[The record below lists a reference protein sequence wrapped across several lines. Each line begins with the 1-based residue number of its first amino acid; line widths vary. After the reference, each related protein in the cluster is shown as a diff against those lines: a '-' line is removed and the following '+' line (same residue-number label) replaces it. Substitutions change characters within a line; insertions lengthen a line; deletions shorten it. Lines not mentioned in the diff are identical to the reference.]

1 MTSQETRFRGLQKTT
16 LLDFPGKVACVLFV
30 GGCSFSCP
38 YCYNCSLVRREEPEL
53 PWEAVW
59 DFLAQRRKVLDGVC
73 ISGGEPTPTPFLAE
87 FLCAVKELGLEVK
100 LDTNGYHPKHLK
112 ALLDAR
118 LLDFVALDIK
128 NSPAKYAATS
138 GRTTIDLNRI
148 RQSLALVQ
156 GSGVA
161 YELRTTVAEELHEV
175 ADMREILAFTGGGA
189 RYSLQP
195 VERDA
200 VSLSGQ
206 RFVPP
211 TFTTL
216 RAMGEILEEGFS
228 MVYIHG
234 I

>member
-1 MTSQETRFRGLQKTT
+1 MTSQEKCFRGLQKTT

-30 GGCSFSCP
+30 GGCSFNCP
-38 YCYNCSLVRREEPEL
+38 YCYNCSLVKREEPEL
-53 PWEAVW
+53 SWDAVW

-73 ISGGEPTPTPFLAE
+73 ISGGEPTLAPFLAE
-87 FLCAVKELGLEVK
+87 FLGEVKALGLEVK
-100 LDTNGYHPKHLK
+100 LDTNGYHPEPLRT
-112 ALLDAR
+112 LLDAD

-148 RQSLALVQ
+148 RQSLDLVQ
-156 GSGVA
+156 ASGVA
-161 YELRTTVAEELHEV
+161 HELRTTVAEGLHQV
-175 ADMREILAFTGGGA
+175 ADMREIVAFTGGGA

-195 VERDA
+195 VQRDA
-200 VSLSGQ
+200 VSLSRQ

-216 RAMGEILEEGFS
+216 RAMGEILEGSFS
-228 MVYIHG
+228 EVYIHG